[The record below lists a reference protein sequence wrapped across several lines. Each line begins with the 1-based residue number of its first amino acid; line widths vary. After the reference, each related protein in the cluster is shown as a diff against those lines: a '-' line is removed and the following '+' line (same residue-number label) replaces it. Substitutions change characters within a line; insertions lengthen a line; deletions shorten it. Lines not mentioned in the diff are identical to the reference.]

1 MNLSELNP
9 HRPWPL
15 PASPWIM
22 SQVWRHVT
30 FLHWAVEPSIIAR
43 FIPQDLMLDKYQG
56 KAWISYS
63 CLNIYHAKLRFV
75 PPVPGMLSFNQINI
89 RTYVR
94 SAEGK
99 PGVYF
104 LKIGAT
110 NRFVTF
116 GCSTFMH
123 LPFVHCSSHL
133 TTAAPAAHQ
142 EYGTVR
148 LSYAFP
154 AQEVLCC
161 EATPVSPPYRAHAD
175 PLTTW
180 LTERYSMYT
189 DALHPFP
196 LREQTMPTTSRVLI
210 GEITHSP
217 WMLQNAEIT
226 LEANSLLA
234 PYGLDLPMAPTL
246 VTYTKELKAY
256 IWPLRPLRTS

>member
-1 MNLSELNP
+1 MKLSELNP

-15 PASPWIM
+15 PTSPWIM

-30 FLHWAVEPSIIAR
+30 FLHWAIEPSILTP
-43 FIPQDLMLDKYQG
+43 FIPQDLILDTYQG

-63 CLNIYHAKLRFV
+63 CLNVYHAKLRFV

-123 LPFVHCSSHL
+123 LPFVHNNYQL

-142 EYGTVR
+142 KFGAVHIAC
-148 LSYAFP
+148 AFP
-154 AQEVLCC
+154 EQEVLRCV
-161 EATPVSPPYRAHAD
+161 ATPVTQPYPATAY
-175 PLTTW
+175 PLTAW

-189 DALHPFP
+189 DAQHPFP
-196 LREQTMPTTSRVLI
+196 LQEQTTPGTSQILI
-210 GEITHSP
+210 GEITHHP
-217 WMLQNAEIT
+217 WTLQDADIT
-226 LEANSLLA
+226 VESNSLLA
-234 PYGLDLPMAPTL
+234 PYGFDLSMVPTL

-256 IWPLRPLRTS
+256 IWGFRNISL